1 MLEWLDVPYEIDV
14 LKLTQEWAKTENA
27 DSWSQLVIKHTK
39 KSLEIV
45 TEAAKSGIWQIQKS
59 GKIKFKTMDARRQSV
74 IGDNEAFFMQITQKN
89 DYFYEGADIGI
100 LVLRGRL
107 MSDDFELSN
116 RGKRWIRA
124 IRSQYK
130 SEIID
135 AGLLTEEDLMETGW
149 GKVL

>member
-1 MLEWLDVPYEIDV
+1 
-14 LKLTQEWAKTENA
+14 
-27 DSWSQLVIKHTK
+27 
-39 KSLEIV
+39 
-45 TEAAKSGIWQIQKS
+45 
-59 GKIKFKTMDARRQSV
+59 
-74 IGDNEAFFMQITQKN
+74 MQITQKN